1 MEVRENNATASVDN
15 RKPRSSSCAVVFHE
29 GWKRRAGRLLVVTEN
44 DRKLILEL
52 VHAQLLE
59 GILMRSFEDG
69 LDPLRTPRLLSST
82 LHATFVA
89 SETHANGNLGTN
101 AGRQTRFSGR
111 ARYLT
116 V

>member
-69 LDPLRTPRLLSST
+69 LDHCEP
-82 LHATFVA
+82 HVF
-89 SETHANGNLGTN
+89 
-101 AGRQTRFSGR
+101 
-111 ARYLT
+111 
-116 V
+116 